1 MRRGGWEVGFDGRR
15 VDMRDEDLE
24 RVGVRVGRAGGE
36 GGRLELERW
45 RRGERVVLEV
55 GEAGGE

>member
-24 RVGVRVGRAGGE
+24 RVRVRVGRAGGE
-36 GGRLELERW
+36 GGRLELEW
-45 RRGERVVLEV
+45 WGRGGRVVLEV